1 MELSFLVDALK
12 SLLINYTSNNSQID
26 ESLNDLFS
34 SLESKNLNNEIEN
47 YAEFILLASSLFEL
61 KAKRM
66 LPQEEEIEWMDEVEV
81 LKDKDLAFA
90 RLLQFKAF
98 SEIGIALASK
108 IKYNENEIK
117 SFKYYQT
124 KNLFPKPDVEYEI
137 NKDKF
142 NEVAIEVFDRFK
154 TIEGF
159 KHIDKDLPDLQKA
172 IDDLLQVVD
181 KRLNTSFESIL
192 NEVNTEKEAI
202 AFFLALLEA
211 VRWGFVK
218 ASQNDD
224 GIKIEKIMNYKK
236 VITAILLV
244 SDGSVNHKYF
254 LENFNISN
262 EDLVNIFDEI
272 NDELKEKDYGF
283 YIKYDGKSSDLVT
296 LSSISTE
303 LAEFKPPSVLR
314 GLSTPALETLSIVAY
329 EQPVTKLKVSEI
341 RGVESESSLKTLES
355 RGLIEKSG
363 YLDVPGNPH
372 LYITTNLFLEKMDI
386 SSIDDLPVLGE
397 YFSNLEEE

>member
-192 NEVNTEKEAI
+192 NDVNTEKEAI

-224 GIKIEKIMNYKK
+224 GIKIEKNY
-236 VITAILLV
+236 
-244 SDGSVNHKYF
+244 
-254 LENFNISN
+254 
-262 EDLVNIFDEI
+262 
-272 NDELKEKDYGF
+272 EL
-283 YIKYDGKSSDLVT
+283 
-296 LSSISTE
+296 
-303 LAEFKPPSVLR
+303 
-314 GLSTPALETLSIVAY
+314 
-329 EQPVTKLKVSEI
+329 
-341 RGVESESSLKTLES
+341 
-355 RGLIEKSG
+355 
-363 YLDVPGNPH
+363 
-372 LYITTNLFLEKMDI
+372 
-386 SSIDDLPVLGE
+386 
-397 YFSNLEEE
+397 

>member
-66 LPQEEEIEWMDEVEV
+66 LPQEEEIEWMDEVEI

-142 NEVAIEVFDRFK
+142 NEVAIEVYDRFK

-218 ASQNDD
+218 ASQNED
-224 GIKIEKIMNYKK
+224 GIKIEKNY
-236 VITAILLV
+236 
-244 SDGSVNHKYF
+244 
-254 LENFNISN
+254 
-262 EDLVNIFDEI
+262 
-272 NDELKEKDYGF
+272 EL
-283 YIKYDGKSSDLVT
+283 
-296 LSSISTE
+296 
-303 LAEFKPPSVLR
+303 
-314 GLSTPALETLSIVAY
+314 
-329 EQPVTKLKVSEI
+329 
-341 RGVESESSLKTLES
+341 
-355 RGLIEKSG
+355 
-363 YLDVPGNPH
+363 
-372 LYITTNLFLEKMDI
+372 
-386 SSIDDLPVLGE
+386 
-397 YFSNLEEE
+397 

>member
-1 MELSFLVDALK
+1 MELSFLLDALK

-26 ESLNDLFS
+26 ESLNDLFG

-142 NEVAIEVFDRFK
+142 NEVSIEVFDRYK

-192 NEVNTEKEAI
+192 NDVNSEKEAV

-218 ASQNDD
+218 ASQNDE
-224 GIKIEKIMNYKK
+224 GIKIEKNY
-236 VITAILLV
+236 
-244 SDGSVNHKYF
+244 
-254 LENFNISN
+254 
-262 EDLVNIFDEI
+262 
-272 NDELKEKDYGF
+272 EL
-283 YIKYDGKSSDLVT
+283 
-296 LSSISTE
+296 
-303 LAEFKPPSVLR
+303 
-314 GLSTPALETLSIVAY
+314 
-329 EQPVTKLKVSEI
+329 
-341 RGVESESSLKTLES
+341 
-355 RGLIEKSG
+355 
-363 YLDVPGNPH
+363 
-372 LYITTNLFLEKMDI
+372 
-386 SSIDDLPVLGE
+386 
-397 YFSNLEEE
+397 

>member
-181 KRLNTSFESIL
+181 KRLNISFESIL
-192 NEVNTEKEAI
+192 NDVNSEKEAI

-218 ASQNDD
+218 ANQNDE
-224 GIKIEKIMNYKK
+224 GIKIEKNY
-236 VITAILLV
+236 
-244 SDGSVNHKYF
+244 
-254 LENFNISN
+254 
-262 EDLVNIFDEI
+262 
-272 NDELKEKDYGF
+272 EL
-283 YIKYDGKSSDLVT
+283 
-296 LSSISTE
+296 
-303 LAEFKPPSVLR
+303 
-314 GLSTPALETLSIVAY
+314 
-329 EQPVTKLKVSEI
+329 
-341 RGVESESSLKTLES
+341 
-355 RGLIEKSG
+355 
-363 YLDVPGNPH
+363 
-372 LYITTNLFLEKMDI
+372 
-386 SSIDDLPVLGE
+386 
-397 YFSNLEEE
+397 

>member
-108 IKYNENEIK
+108 IKYNENELK

-137 NKDKF
+137 NKNKF

-224 GIKIEKIMNYKK
+224 GIKIEKNY
-236 VITAILLV
+236 
-244 SDGSVNHKYF
+244 
-254 LENFNISN
+254 
-262 EDLVNIFDEI
+262 
-272 NDELKEKDYGF
+272 EL
-283 YIKYDGKSSDLVT
+283 
-296 LSSISTE
+296 
-303 LAEFKPPSVLR
+303 
-314 GLSTPALETLSIVAY
+314 
-329 EQPVTKLKVSEI
+329 
-341 RGVESESSLKTLES
+341 
-355 RGLIEKSG
+355 
-363 YLDVPGNPH
+363 
-372 LYITTNLFLEKMDI
+372 
-386 SSIDDLPVLGE
+386 
-397 YFSNLEEE
+397 

>member
-34 SLESKNLNNEIEN
+34 SLESKNINNEIEN

-142 NEVAIEVFDRFK
+142 NDVAIEVFDRFK

-218 ASQNDD
+218 ASQNDG
-224 GIKIEKIMNYKK
+224 GIKIEKNY
-236 VITAILLV
+236 
-244 SDGSVNHKYF
+244 
-254 LENFNISN
+254 
-262 EDLVNIFDEI
+262 
-272 NDELKEKDYGF
+272 EL
-283 YIKYDGKSSDLVT
+283 
-296 LSSISTE
+296 
-303 LAEFKPPSVLR
+303 
-314 GLSTPALETLSIVAY
+314 
-329 EQPVTKLKVSEI
+329 
-341 RGVESESSLKTLES
+341 
-355 RGLIEKSG
+355 
-363 YLDVPGNPH
+363 
-372 LYITTNLFLEKMDI
+372 
-386 SSIDDLPVLGE
+386 
-397 YFSNLEEE
+397 

>member
-1 MELSFLVDALK
+1 MELSFLVDSLK

-124 KNLFPKPDVEYEI
+124 KNLFPKPDVEYKI

-142 NEVAIEVFDRFK
+142 NEVAIEVFERFK

-224 GIKIEKIMNYKK
+224 GIKIEKNY
-236 VITAILLV
+236 
-244 SDGSVNHKYF
+244 
-254 LENFNISN
+254 
-262 EDLVNIFDEI
+262 
-272 NDELKEKDYGF
+272 EL
-283 YIKYDGKSSDLVT
+283 
-296 LSSISTE
+296 
-303 LAEFKPPSVLR
+303 
-314 GLSTPALETLSIVAY
+314 
-329 EQPVTKLKVSEI
+329 
-341 RGVESESSLKTLES
+341 
-355 RGLIEKSG
+355 
-363 YLDVPGNPH
+363 
-372 LYITTNLFLEKMDI
+372 
-386 SSIDDLPVLGE
+386 
-397 YFSNLEEE
+397 

>member
-66 LPQEEEIEWMDEVEV
+66 LPQEEEIEWIDEVEV
-81 LKDKDLAFA
+81 LKDKDIAFA

-218 ASQNDD
+218 ASQNHE
-224 GIKIEKIMNYKK
+224 GIKIEKNY
-236 VITAILLV
+236 
-244 SDGSVNHKYF
+244 
-254 LENFNISN
+254 
-262 EDLVNIFDEI
+262 
-272 NDELKEKDYGF
+272 EL
-283 YIKYDGKSSDLVT
+283 
-296 LSSISTE
+296 
-303 LAEFKPPSVLR
+303 
-314 GLSTPALETLSIVAY
+314 
-329 EQPVTKLKVSEI
+329 
-341 RGVESESSLKTLES
+341 
-355 RGLIEKSG
+355 
-363 YLDVPGNPH
+363 
-372 LYITTNLFLEKMDI
+372 
-386 SSIDDLPVLGE
+386 
-397 YFSNLEEE
+397 

>member
-12 SLLINYTSNNSQID
+12 SLLINYTSNNSQIN

-124 KNLFPKPDVEYEI
+124 KNLFPKPDVEYVI

-142 NEVAIEVFDRFK
+142 NEVAIEVYDRFK

-218 ASQNDD
+218 ASQNND
-224 GIKIEKIMNYKK
+224 GIKIEKNY
-236 VITAILLV
+236 
-244 SDGSVNHKYF
+244 
-254 LENFNISN
+254 
-262 EDLVNIFDEI
+262 
-272 NDELKEKDYGF
+272 EL
-283 YIKYDGKSSDLVT
+283 
-296 LSSISTE
+296 
-303 LAEFKPPSVLR
+303 
-314 GLSTPALETLSIVAY
+314 
-329 EQPVTKLKVSEI
+329 
-341 RGVESESSLKTLES
+341 
-355 RGLIEKSG
+355 
-363 YLDVPGNPH
+363 
-372 LYITTNLFLEKMDI
+372 
-386 SSIDDLPVLGE
+386 
-397 YFSNLEEE
+397 

>member
-1 MELSFLVDALK
+1 MELSFLLDSLK

-192 NEVNTEKEAI
+192 NEVNNEKEAV

-211 VRWGFVK
+211 VRWGFIK
-218 ASQNDD
+218 ASQNDE
-224 GIKIEKIMNYKK
+224 GIKIEKNY
-236 VITAILLV
+236 
-244 SDGSVNHKYF
+244 
-254 LENFNISN
+254 
-262 EDLVNIFDEI
+262 
-272 NDELKEKDYGF
+272 EL
-283 YIKYDGKSSDLVT
+283 
-296 LSSISTE
+296 
-303 LAEFKPPSVLR
+303 
-314 GLSTPALETLSIVAY
+314 
-329 EQPVTKLKVSEI
+329 
-341 RGVESESSLKTLES
+341 
-355 RGLIEKSG
+355 
-363 YLDVPGNPH
+363 
-372 LYITTNLFLEKMDI
+372 
-386 SSIDDLPVLGE
+386 
-397 YFSNLEEE
+397 

>member
-66 LPQEEEIEWMDEVEV
+66 LPQEEEIEWMDEVEI

-117 SFKYYQT
+117 SFKYYQI

-192 NEVNTEKEAI
+192 NKVNTEKEAI

-224 GIKIEKIMNYKK
+224 GIKIEKNY
-236 VITAILLV
+236 
-244 SDGSVNHKYF
+244 
-254 LENFNISN
+254 
-262 EDLVNIFDEI
+262 
-272 NDELKEKDYGF
+272 EL
-283 YIKYDGKSSDLVT
+283 
-296 LSSISTE
+296 
-303 LAEFKPPSVLR
+303 
-314 GLSTPALETLSIVAY
+314 
-329 EQPVTKLKVSEI
+329 
-341 RGVESESSLKTLES
+341 
-355 RGLIEKSG
+355 
-363 YLDVPGNPH
+363 
-372 LYITTNLFLEKMDI
+372 
-386 SSIDDLPVLGE
+386 
-397 YFSNLEEE
+397 

>member
-12 SLLINYTSNNSQID
+12 SLLINYTSNNLQID

-224 GIKIEKIMNYKK
+224 GIKIEKNY
-236 VITAILLV
+236 
-244 SDGSVNHKYF
+244 
-254 LENFNISN
+254 
-262 EDLVNIFDEI
+262 
-272 NDELKEKDYGF
+272 EL
-283 YIKYDGKSSDLVT
+283 
-296 LSSISTE
+296 
-303 LAEFKPPSVLR
+303 
-314 GLSTPALETLSIVAY
+314 
-329 EQPVTKLKVSEI
+329 
-341 RGVESESSLKTLES
+341 
-355 RGLIEKSG
+355 
-363 YLDVPGNPH
+363 
-372 LYITTNLFLEKMDI
+372 
-386 SSIDDLPVLGE
+386 
-397 YFSNLEEE
+397 

>member
-124 KNLFPKPDVEYEI
+124 KNLFPKPDIEYKI

-172 IDDLLQVVD
+172 IDDLLQIVD
-181 KRLNTSFESIL
+181 KRLNISFESIL
-192 NEVNTEKEAI
+192 NDVNSEKEAI

-218 ASQNDD
+218 ASQNDE
-224 GIKIEKIMNYKK
+224 GIKIEKNY
-236 VITAILLV
+236 
-244 SDGSVNHKYF
+244 
-254 LENFNISN
+254 
-262 EDLVNIFDEI
+262 
-272 NDELKEKDYGF
+272 EL
-283 YIKYDGKSSDLVT
+283 
-296 LSSISTE
+296 
-303 LAEFKPPSVLR
+303 
-314 GLSTPALETLSIVAY
+314 
-329 EQPVTKLKVSEI
+329 
-341 RGVESESSLKTLES
+341 
-355 RGLIEKSG
+355 
-363 YLDVPGNPH
+363 
-372 LYITTNLFLEKMDI
+372 
-386 SSIDDLPVLGE
+386 
-397 YFSNLEEE
+397 

>member
-142 NEVAIEVFDRFK
+142 NEVAIEVFKRFK

-159 KHIDKDLPDLQKA
+159 KHLDKDLPDLQKA

-224 GIKIEKIMNYKK
+224 GIKIEKNY
-236 VITAILLV
+236 
-244 SDGSVNHKYF
+244 
-254 LENFNISN
+254 
-262 EDLVNIFDEI
+262 
-272 NDELKEKDYGF
+272 EL
-283 YIKYDGKSSDLVT
+283 
-296 LSSISTE
+296 
-303 LAEFKPPSVLR
+303 
-314 GLSTPALETLSIVAY
+314 
-329 EQPVTKLKVSEI
+329 
-341 RGVESESSLKTLES
+341 
-355 RGLIEKSG
+355 
-363 YLDVPGNPH
+363 
-372 LYITTNLFLEKMDI
+372 
-386 SSIDDLPVLGE
+386 
-397 YFSNLEEE
+397 

>member
-142 NEVAIEVFDRFK
+142 NEVAIEVFERFK

-181 KRLNTSFESIL
+181 KRLNISFESIL

-224 GIKIEKIMNYKK
+224 GIKIEKNY
-236 VITAILLV
+236 
-244 SDGSVNHKYF
+244 
-254 LENFNISN
+254 
-262 EDLVNIFDEI
+262 
-272 NDELKEKDYGF
+272 EL
-283 YIKYDGKSSDLVT
+283 
-296 LSSISTE
+296 
-303 LAEFKPPSVLR
+303 
-314 GLSTPALETLSIVAY
+314 
-329 EQPVTKLKVSEI
+329 
-341 RGVESESSLKTLES
+341 
-355 RGLIEKSG
+355 
-363 YLDVPGNPH
+363 
-372 LYITTNLFLEKMDI
+372 
-386 SSIDDLPVLGE
+386 
-397 YFSNLEEE
+397 

>member
-47 YAEFILLASSLFEL
+47 YAEFVLLASSLFEL

-66 LPQEEEIEWMDEVEV
+66 LPQEEEVEWMDEVEV

-137 NKDKF
+137 NKNKF

-181 KRLNTSFESIL
+181 KRLNISFESIL

-224 GIKIEKIMNYKK
+224 GIKIEKNY
-236 VITAILLV
+236 
-244 SDGSVNHKYF
+244 
-254 LENFNISN
+254 
-262 EDLVNIFDEI
+262 
-272 NDELKEKDYGF
+272 EL
-283 YIKYDGKSSDLVT
+283 
-296 LSSISTE
+296 
-303 LAEFKPPSVLR
+303 
-314 GLSTPALETLSIVAY
+314 
-329 EQPVTKLKVSEI
+329 
-341 RGVESESSLKTLES
+341 
-355 RGLIEKSG
+355 
-363 YLDVPGNPH
+363 
-372 LYITTNLFLEKMDI
+372 
-386 SSIDDLPVLGE
+386 
-397 YFSNLEEE
+397 

>member
-181 KRLNTSFESIL
+181 KRLNISFESIL
-192 NEVNTEKEAI
+192 NDVNSEKEAI

-211 VRWGFVK
+211 VRWGFVI
-218 ASQNDD
+218 ASQNDE
-224 GIKIEKIMNYKK
+224 GIKIEKNY
-236 VITAILLV
+236 
-244 SDGSVNHKYF
+244 
-254 LENFNISN
+254 
-262 EDLVNIFDEI
+262 
-272 NDELKEKDYGF
+272 EL
-283 YIKYDGKSSDLVT
+283 
-296 LSSISTE
+296 
-303 LAEFKPPSVLR
+303 
-314 GLSTPALETLSIVAY
+314 
-329 EQPVTKLKVSEI
+329 
-341 RGVESESSLKTLES
+341 
-355 RGLIEKSG
+355 
-363 YLDVPGNPH
+363 
-372 LYITTNLFLEKMDI
+372 
-386 SSIDDLPVLGE
+386 
-397 YFSNLEEE
+397 

>member
-34 SLESKNLNNEIEN
+34 RLESKNLNNEIEN

-66 LPQEEEIEWMDEVEV
+66 LPQEEEIEWMDEVEI

-108 IKYNENEIK
+108 IKYNEKEIK

-137 NKDKF
+137 NKNKF

-224 GIKIEKIMNYKK
+224 GIKIEKNY
-236 VITAILLV
+236 
-244 SDGSVNHKYF
+244 
-254 LENFNISN
+254 
-262 EDLVNIFDEI
+262 
-272 NDELKEKDYGF
+272 EL
-283 YIKYDGKSSDLVT
+283 
-296 LSSISTE
+296 
-303 LAEFKPPSVLR
+303 
-314 GLSTPALETLSIVAY
+314 
-329 EQPVTKLKVSEI
+329 
-341 RGVESESSLKTLES
+341 
-355 RGLIEKSG
+355 
-363 YLDVPGNPH
+363 
-372 LYITTNLFLEKMDI
+372 
-386 SSIDDLPVLGE
+386 
-397 YFSNLEEE
+397 

>member
-142 NEVAIEVFDRFK
+142 NEVAIEVYDRFK

-218 ASQNDD
+218 ANQNDK
-224 GIKIEKIMNYKK
+224 GIKIEKNY
-236 VITAILLV
+236 
-244 SDGSVNHKYF
+244 
-254 LENFNISN
+254 
-262 EDLVNIFDEI
+262 
-272 NDELKEKDYGF
+272 EL
-283 YIKYDGKSSDLVT
+283 
-296 LSSISTE
+296 
-303 LAEFKPPSVLR
+303 
-314 GLSTPALETLSIVAY
+314 
-329 EQPVTKLKVSEI
+329 
-341 RGVESESSLKTLES
+341 
-355 RGLIEKSG
+355 
-363 YLDVPGNPH
+363 
-372 LYITTNLFLEKMDI
+372 
-386 SSIDDLPVLGE
+386 
-397 YFSNLEEE
+397 

>member
-1 MELSFLVDALK
+1 MELSFLVDVLK

-181 KRLNTSFESIL
+181 KRLNISFESIL
-192 NEVNTEKEAI
+192 NDVNSEKEAI

-218 ASQNDD
+218 ANQNDE
-224 GIKIEKIMNYKK
+224 GIKIEKNY
-236 VITAILLV
+236 
-244 SDGSVNHKYF
+244 
-254 LENFNISN
+254 
-262 EDLVNIFDEI
+262 
-272 NDELKEKDYGF
+272 EL
-283 YIKYDGKSSDLVT
+283 
-296 LSSISTE
+296 
-303 LAEFKPPSVLR
+303 
-314 GLSTPALETLSIVAY
+314 
-329 EQPVTKLKVSEI
+329 
-341 RGVESESSLKTLES
+341 
-355 RGLIEKSG
+355 
-363 YLDVPGNPH
+363 
-372 LYITTNLFLEKMDI
+372 
-386 SSIDDLPVLGE
+386 
-397 YFSNLEEE
+397 

>member
-124 KNLFPKPDVEYEI
+124 KNLFPKPVVEYEI

-142 NEVAIEVFDRFK
+142 NEVAIEVFERFK

-224 GIKIEKIMNYKK
+224 GIKIEKNY
-236 VITAILLV
+236 
-244 SDGSVNHKYF
+244 
-254 LENFNISN
+254 
-262 EDLVNIFDEI
+262 
-272 NDELKEKDYGF
+272 EL
-283 YIKYDGKSSDLVT
+283 
-296 LSSISTE
+296 
-303 LAEFKPPSVLR
+303 
-314 GLSTPALETLSIVAY
+314 
-329 EQPVTKLKVSEI
+329 
-341 RGVESESSLKTLES
+341 
-355 RGLIEKSG
+355 
-363 YLDVPGNPH
+363 
-372 LYITTNLFLEKMDI
+372 
-386 SSIDDLPVLGE
+386 
-397 YFSNLEEE
+397 

>member
-34 SLESKNLNNEIEN
+34 SLESKNLNNEIDN

-124 KNLFPKPDVEYEI
+124 KNLFPKPDIEYKI

-172 IDDLLQVVD
+172 IDDLLQIVD
-181 KRLNTSFESIL
+181 KRLNISFESIL
-192 NEVNTEKEAI
+192 NDVNSEKEAI

-218 ASQNDD
+218 ASQNDE
-224 GIKIEKIMNYKK
+224 GIKIEKNY
-236 VITAILLV
+236 
-244 SDGSVNHKYF
+244 
-254 LENFNISN
+254 
-262 EDLVNIFDEI
+262 
-272 NDELKEKDYGF
+272 EL
-283 YIKYDGKSSDLVT
+283 
-296 LSSISTE
+296 
-303 LAEFKPPSVLR
+303 
-314 GLSTPALETLSIVAY
+314 
-329 EQPVTKLKVSEI
+329 
-341 RGVESESSLKTLES
+341 
-355 RGLIEKSG
+355 
-363 YLDVPGNPH
+363 
-372 LYITTNLFLEKMDI
+372 
-386 SSIDDLPVLGE
+386 
-397 YFSNLEEE
+397 

>member
-137 NKDKF
+137 NKEKF

-192 NEVNTEKEAI
+192 NEVNTEKQAI

-218 ASQNDD
+218 ASQTNE
-224 GIKIEKIMNYKK
+224 GIKIEKNY
-236 VITAILLV
+236 
-244 SDGSVNHKYF
+244 
-254 LENFNISN
+254 
-262 EDLVNIFDEI
+262 
-272 NDELKEKDYGF
+272 EL
-283 YIKYDGKSSDLVT
+283 
-296 LSSISTE
+296 
-303 LAEFKPPSVLR
+303 
-314 GLSTPALETLSIVAY
+314 
-329 EQPVTKLKVSEI
+329 
-341 RGVESESSLKTLES
+341 
-355 RGLIEKSG
+355 
-363 YLDVPGNPH
+363 
-372 LYITTNLFLEKMDI
+372 
-386 SSIDDLPVLGE
+386 
-397 YFSNLEEE
+397 

>member
-142 NEVAIEVFDRFK
+142 NEIAKEVFDRFK

-192 NEVNTEKEAI
+192 IDVNSEKEAI
-202 AFFLALLEA
+202 AFFLVLLEA
-211 VRWGFVK
+211 VKWGFVK
-218 ASQNDD
+218 ASQNDE
-224 GIKIEKIMNYKK
+224 GIKIEKNY
-236 VITAILLV
+236 
-244 SDGSVNHKYF
+244 
-254 LENFNISN
+254 
-262 EDLVNIFDEI
+262 
-272 NDELKEKDYGF
+272 EL
-283 YIKYDGKSSDLVT
+283 
-296 LSSISTE
+296 
-303 LAEFKPPSVLR
+303 
-314 GLSTPALETLSIVAY
+314 
-329 EQPVTKLKVSEI
+329 
-341 RGVESESSLKTLES
+341 
-355 RGLIEKSG
+355 
-363 YLDVPGNPH
+363 
-372 LYITTNLFLEKMDI
+372 
-386 SSIDDLPVLGE
+386 
-397 YFSNLEEE
+397 

>member
-137 NKDKF
+137 NKNKF

-159 KHIDKDLPDLQKA
+159 KHIDKDLPDLQEA
-172 IDDLLQVVD
+172 IDDLLLVVD

-224 GIKIEKIMNYKK
+224 GIKIEKNY
-236 VITAILLV
+236 
-244 SDGSVNHKYF
+244 
-254 LENFNISN
+254 
-262 EDLVNIFDEI
+262 
-272 NDELKEKDYGF
+272 EL
-283 YIKYDGKSSDLVT
+283 
-296 LSSISTE
+296 
-303 LAEFKPPSVLR
+303 
-314 GLSTPALETLSIVAY
+314 
-329 EQPVTKLKVSEI
+329 
-341 RGVESESSLKTLES
+341 
-355 RGLIEKSG
+355 
-363 YLDVPGNPH
+363 
-372 LYITTNLFLEKMDI
+372 
-386 SSIDDLPVLGE
+386 
-397 YFSNLEEE
+397 

>member
-1 MELSFLVDALK
+1 MELSFLVDELK

-224 GIKIEKIMNYKK
+224 GIKIEKNY
-236 VITAILLV
+236 
-244 SDGSVNHKYF
+244 
-254 LENFNISN
+254 
-262 EDLVNIFDEI
+262 
-272 NDELKEKDYGF
+272 EL
-283 YIKYDGKSSDLVT
+283 
-296 LSSISTE
+296 
-303 LAEFKPPSVLR
+303 
-314 GLSTPALETLSIVAY
+314 
-329 EQPVTKLKVSEI
+329 
-341 RGVESESSLKTLES
+341 
-355 RGLIEKSG
+355 
-363 YLDVPGNPH
+363 
-372 LYITTNLFLEKMDI
+372 
-386 SSIDDLPVLGE
+386 
-397 YFSNLEEE
+397 

>member
-66 LPQEEEIEWMDEVEV
+66 LPQEEEIEWMDEVEI

-224 GIKIEKIMNYKK
+224 GIKIEKNY
-236 VITAILLV
+236 
-244 SDGSVNHKYF
+244 
-254 LENFNISN
+254 
-262 EDLVNIFDEI
+262 
-272 NDELKEKDYGF
+272 EL
-283 YIKYDGKSSDLVT
+283 
-296 LSSISTE
+296 
-303 LAEFKPPSVLR
+303 
-314 GLSTPALETLSIVAY
+314 
-329 EQPVTKLKVSEI
+329 
-341 RGVESESSLKTLES
+341 
-355 RGLIEKSG
+355 
-363 YLDVPGNPH
+363 
-372 LYITTNLFLEKMDI
+372 
-386 SSIDDLPVLGE
+386 
-397 YFSNLEEE
+397 

>member
-192 NEVNTEKEAI
+192 NEVDTEKEAI

-218 ASQNDD
+218 ASQNND
-224 GIKIEKIMNYKK
+224 GIKIEKNY
-236 VITAILLV
+236 
-244 SDGSVNHKYF
+244 
-254 LENFNISN
+254 
-262 EDLVNIFDEI
+262 
-272 NDELKEKDYGF
+272 EL
-283 YIKYDGKSSDLVT
+283 
-296 LSSISTE
+296 
-303 LAEFKPPSVLR
+303 
-314 GLSTPALETLSIVAY
+314 
-329 EQPVTKLKVSEI
+329 
-341 RGVESESSLKTLES
+341 
-355 RGLIEKSG
+355 
-363 YLDVPGNPH
+363 
-372 LYITTNLFLEKMDI
+372 
-386 SSIDDLPVLGE
+386 
-397 YFSNLEEE
+397 